1 MKEIFGTAG
10 FLISRIGWIF
20 IAWAIIYILNNKKI
34 KNAEKKAYENMILL
48 PNDTTVSNYI
58 KAFWKS
64 SSRILQVGPGTGPT
78 TETQYT
84 NNQQSNIQ
92 DKLRQAQGYQ
102 RIVNSPNVSDQVK
115 EQLRKA
121 FIAKGVP
128 ILISI

>member
-1 MKEIFGTAG
+1 MEQNF
-10 FLISRIGWIF
+10 FSIGWIF
-20 IAWAIIYILNNKKI
+20 IALAIIYTITNKTI
-34 KNAEKKAYENMILL
+34 KSAEKKAYETMLIS

-64 SSRILQVGPGTGPT
+64 SGRILRVGPGMGTS
-78 TETQYT
+78 TETEFT
-84 NNQQSNIQ
+84 NSQQANIQ
-92 DKLRQAQGYQ
+92 DKLRQAQGYKK
-102 RIVNSPNVSDQVK
+102 IVNSPNVSDPVK